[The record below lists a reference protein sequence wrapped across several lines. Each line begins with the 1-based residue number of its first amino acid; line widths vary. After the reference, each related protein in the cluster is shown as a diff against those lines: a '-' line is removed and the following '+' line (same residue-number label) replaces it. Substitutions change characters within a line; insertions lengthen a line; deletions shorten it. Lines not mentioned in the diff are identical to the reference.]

1 MRAMGENR
9 DVALMRRVAA
19 GDDAAMAELVR
30 FWQEP
35 VLSFVF
41 RFLGCGREDA
51 LDLSQEAFLRV
62 WRQRSRW
69 RPTARFSTW
78 LFTIV
83 SNLCRNHRRTVSRR
97 PELVSM
103 AGVGCDDT
111 IPDLPAP
118 PSANPHFCAEAS
130 QAAAA
135 IRTAVADLPELQRAA
150 LLLRRFGGMSY
161 REIAAVLETT
171 PSAVDSL
178 LVRARRHLSQAL
190 AQEKEVR
197 GVEQK

>member
-1 MRAMGENR
+1 
-9 DVALMRRVAA
+9 MRRVAA
-19 GDDAAMAELVR
+19 GDDAAMAELVQN
-30 FWQEP
+30 WQEP
-35 VLSFVF
+35 VLSFVC

-62 WRQRSRW
+62 WRQRRRW

-83 SNLCRNHRRTVSRR
+83 SNLCRNHRRTMSRR
-97 PELVSM
+97 PELVPIK
-103 AGVGCDDT
+103 GDGCEDT
-111 IPDLPAP
+111 TPDPPAP
-118 PSANPHFCAEAS
+118 PSSSPHFRAEAS
-130 QAAAA
+130 QAAAS
-135 IRTAVADLPELQRAA
+135 IRAAVAHLPEQQRAA

-178 LVRARRHLSQAL
+178 LVRARHHLTQAL
-190 AQEKEVR
+190 AQEKELR
-197 GVEQK
+197 GVQQR

>member
-1 MRAMGENR
+1 MRAMGGDR

-19 GDDAAMAELVR
+19 GDDAAMAELVQN
-30 FWQEP
+30 WQEP

-62 WRQRSRW
+62 WRQRRRW

-83 SNLCRNHRRTVSRR
+83 SNLCRNHLRTISRR
-97 PELVSM
+97 PGLVPI

-111 IPDLPAP
+111 APDPPAP
-118 PSANPHFCAEAS
+118 PGANPHLRAEAS
-130 QAAAA
+130 QTAASIRAA
-135 IRTAVADLPELQRAA
+135 VGDLPELQRAA

-161 REIAAVLETT
+161 REIATILETT

-178 LVRARRHLSQAL
+178 LVRARRHLTQAL
-190 AQEKEVR
+190 AQEKELR
-197 GVEQK
+197 GVQQG

>member
-1 MRAMGENR
+1 MKVMGEDI

-30 FWQEP
+30 SWQVP
-35 VLSFVF
+35 VLSFIC
-41 RFLGCGREDA
+41 RFLGCGKEDA

-62 WRQRSRW
+62 WRQRRRW

-83 SNLCRNHRRTVSRR
+83 SNLCRNHRRTISRR
-97 PELVSM
+97 PELVRL
-103 AGVGCDDT
+103 AGSGNDDT
-111 IPDLPAP
+111 TPDPPAP
-118 PSANPHFCAEAS
+118 PSANPYLCAEAS
-130 QAAAA
+130 QTAAS
-135 IRTAVADLPELQRAA
+135 IRAAVADLPELQRAA
-150 LLLRRFGGMSY
+150 LLLRRFGDLSY
-161 REIAAVLETT
+161 REIAAILDTT

-190 AQEKEVR
+190 AQEKEIR
-197 GVEQK
+197 GVQQK